1 MSKRTDLKPLHEE
14 ADINLIKQCIT
25 SVKDEVNC
33 AICYGTDVFVL
44 LIVYVFWQ
52 GCKSKVLMEAF
63 DTNRSLTD
71 TNKTDKK
78 NAETLP

>member
-1 MSKRTDLKPLHEE
+1 MHEE
-14 ADINLIKQCIT
+14 ADINLIKQCMT
-25 SVKDEVNC
+25 YVKDEVNC
-33 AICYGTDVFVL
+33 AICYNTDVFVL

-63 DTNRSLTD
+63 DTNRSLID

-78 NAETLP
+78 NAEILP